1 MVDVPVGFNTG
12 TKQVS
17 VGLQEV
23 CAISKEDKLK
33 CWDYT
38 SGVKEIPAAIS
49 TSAIVDVS
57 AGQQQNCAV
66 TKEG

>member
-1 MVDVPVGFNTG
+1 
-12 TKQVS
+12 VS

-38 SGVKEIPAAIS
+38 SGLKEIPKEIDMEE
-49 TSAIVDVS
+49 IIDVS

-66 TKEG
+66 TKKGLLSCWPVILKY